1 LVANRLTAAWKQG
14 RQGGGRGYD
23 YPTKVTPASGV
34 AVLVEN
40 VSPLPRANI
49 AGGAHAH
56 PYHGRFALTASG
68 RRTKACYVPSESE
81 DIDLK

>member
-49 AGGAHAH
+49 AGGDM
-56 PYHGRFALTASG
+56 LTLITDGSPRPQVAVAAKIVTFLLNPGTS
-68 RRTKACYVPSESE
+68 
-81 DIDLK
+81 I